1 MKTIKITSD
10 NGYLNLTD
18 LPSNCIFNKVI
29 TGCGGTTIALFNN
42 ENYVIAVPTTELI
55 TNKTALLEGGLATIT
70 SPEGKEQKVFGLFGS
85 FSYALKKELK
95 EYLASSGIKKIMCTY
110 DKIDALTKLLDSVN
124 YRLLVDEYHVLLKAY
139 SYRSRAINGVL
150 SNFRSYK
157 SYCFLSATPI
167 DADFKP
173 SVLEGV
179 EEYRA
184 DCGNNVDTLFVK
196 LEQTNKPY
204 LKAAHIIEAYKKDG
218 YVTVNGDMKS
228 TEAFFFINS
237 VTDIAAILKH
247 CNLKDDEVKI
257 VCADTEANR
266 KKLAGYTISNSR
278 AASKKFTFI
287 TSKSFEGADYYSED
301 ALCYVVSNSSNKNT
315 LLDISTDIYQIAGRI
330 RTATNPFRNLIIHI
344 FNSVGQRRIE
354 DIDYSE
360 LVARV
365 NKELNGTKLI
375 VDFVNQNPEAKEGAS
390 KSLNEEYVYTDED
403 GLYRVNDMIAKL
415 ELYTFRLEQSIYKNG
430 IALRKAYEG
439 TGATTT
445 DIDYTRINETME
457 KAKKISFKDA
467 FIRYTELNS
476 NKFQL
481 GIDYELEY
489 LVNAQP
495 LIVDAYN
502 KLGADK
508 VKKLR
513 YIKKDIEKALCASEA
528 DKNLDTRIAKILYTS
543 LQLGFNSSAIIK
555 SRIKEAYDLVG
566 STDKAKATE
575 IEKYFDCSE
584 TNKKID
590 GKTTRGYILNSK
602 KYIFR

>member
-1 MKTIKITSD
+1 
-10 NGYLNLTD
+10 
-18 LPSNCIFNKVI
+18 
-29 TGCGGTTIALFNN
+29 
-42 ENYVIAVPTTELI
+42 
-55 TNKTALLEGGLATIT
+55 
-70 SPEGKEQKVFGLFGS
+70 
-85 FSYALKKELK
+85 
-95 EYLASSGIKKIMCTY
+95 MCTY
-110 DKIDALTKLLDSVN
+110 DKVDALTKLLNPAD
-124 YRLLVDEYHVLLKAY
+124 YKLLVDEYHVLLKAY

-173 SVLEGV
+173 AVLEGV

-184 DCGNNVDTLFVK
+184 DWGNNVDTLFVK

-237 VTDIAAILKH
+237 VTDIAAILSH

-301 ALCYVVSNSSNKNT
+301 ALCYVVSNSNNKNT

-344 FNSVGQRRIE
+344 FNSAGQRRIE

-365 NKELNGTKLI
+365 DKELKGTKLI

-390 KSLNEEYVYTDED
+390 KSLNEEYVYTDEN

-415 ELYTFRLEQSIYKNG
+415 ELYTFRLEQSTYKNG

-439 TGATTT
+439 TGAATT

-467 FIRYTELNS
+467 FIRYAELNS

-481 GIDYELEY
+481 GIDSEIEY

-513 YIKKDIEKALCASEA
+513 YIKKEIEKALCATESN
-528 DKNLDTRIAKILYTS
+528 KNIDTRIAKILYQS
-543 LQLGFNSSAIIK
+543 LQLGFNSSATIK
-555 SRIKEAYDLVG
+555 SRIKEAYELVD
-566 STDKAKATE
+566 STDKAKASD
-575 IEKYFDCSE
+575 IDKYFDCSE

-602 KYIFR
+602 KYIFRE